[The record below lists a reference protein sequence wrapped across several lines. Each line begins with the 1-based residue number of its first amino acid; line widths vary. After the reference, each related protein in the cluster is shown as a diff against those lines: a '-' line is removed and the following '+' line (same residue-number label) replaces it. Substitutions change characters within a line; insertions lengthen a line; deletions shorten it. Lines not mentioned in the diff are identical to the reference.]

1 VLDVELWNV
10 YLLRVSSDQVSDFIV
25 RVIDLLDLE
34 FVVSVSSES
43 LDMDVVGGCVSRVR
57 LLSAWEDVLFLMV
70 VFGQESRKSDEMLV
84 I

>member
-1 VLDVELWNV
+1 M
-10 YLLRVSSDQVSDFIV
+10 SGDQVSDFVV

-34 FVVSVSSES
+34 FMVSVSSES
-43 LDMDVVGGCVSRVR
+43 LDLDIVSGCMSSVR